1 MQRIRE
7 RFAGHGLA
15 DLVAEILRA
24 EGYHCTVSTPGP
36 DGGMDIY
43 AGRGPLLLAQV
54 KSNEGPIGS
63 QVVTQL
69 HGVMGTHG
77 ADQGLL
83 VAWGG
88 LNREARRHLGNHPR
102 PSVRRERRDRPV
114 AADLRPL
121 TGKRP
126 D

>member
-1 MQRIRE
+1 M
-7 RFAGHGLA
+7 HGV
-15 DLVAEILRA
+15 DP
-24 EGYHCTVSTPGP
+24 GGP
-36 DGGMDIY
+36 DGGIDIY
-43 AGRGPLLLAQV
+43 AGRGPLLLAEV
-54 KSNEGPIGS
+54 KSSEGPIGS

-121 TGKRP
+121 AGKRP
-126 D
+126 E